1 MCKKGLIVLLS
12 AMLCLATS
20 CVDKNYDLANKEI
33 TTDVKLEGNTIALPV
48 GNLKP
53 VVLDDLIDVD
63 EIEMLE
69 KNADGIYSI
78 SMDSTFTVEESID
91 AFTLNIEP
99 FEYKDTVEFNKASV
113 DTVRIGGNEKSAE
126 FTPPIISIDNLNNE
140 LPHLMSSVKTSFDI
154 PKLGD
159 FLKVFDEYPIDT
171 YSYTFDEPLDVST
184 GKQKVACSIDYM
196 LPAEVDT
203 IKSIK
208 LGSKDDKNGTL
219 VKVEVT
225 NPAVLG
231 SCGKVIGFRI
241 DFPEIFYLSKNQ
253 FADQGEKYQVINN
266 GHTILLDGFVPEG
279 DKTIELSFYISEIK
293 DIDKY
298 IKNINENN
306 RRIQITD
313 SITYSINYILSGG
326 MELKKG
332 MEVDDFAFD
341 VNLNVKLSFYDA
353 AGKTNDVRVDFKDI
367 EMNFDCE
374 FDGLEYI
381 DTICSIDF
389 DENESKLVF
398 ETKMDKDWLDA
409 FKLKDGYALKITFPN
424 SLYINPDLSKFV
436 GEYRETE
443 TEHAFYISDLKALA
457 QSRWELSLKE
467 MNLNLDVDQE
477 TGVCILKEKASVGF
491 VNLTNP
497 EDKECFYLQ
506 GLEMESMVTILDKLN
521 NGGKSAHFKMY
532 ESGLVIEDAVVITN
546 TLEETLTAS
555 TTFEIDEEIPSEI
568 TRIENIGFKN
578 DVLVTMQLDVE
589 GLGDLD
595 ADINLGMNMS
605 LPSFLKLKPHEDVQG
620 ITVNEGLLSIQT
632 TYNPSDKEP
641 LLLKLW
647 CTGIDFRTDEFGSDG
662 LVPAVRDDD
671 NSYIEYKG
679 DIAVDGKATIDGAEF
694 HSAVLD
700 KEVYLN
706 LRFEVDEISVK
717 TFHGVYDA
725 EIEGVDEKIDLDLGE
740 ELEFLRE
747 DGNSI
752 TLADPQ
758 LELVLMN
765 PVGIPVDVNLHIWG
779 NDKDNSVIEDSEI
792 TTTVSILPALY
803 DEKNDSLVPVETKL
817 FLSTDIAS
825 CSKAGYENIEIPNL
839 ANLLKRIP
847 YSINMNV
854 EPLVKTDSTHHVDI
868 SKPIKLDA
876 AYSVVVPLRFD
887 SLKLCYNDTIADLGS
902 SLGETMEMFSN
913 ISLGVKMDVV
923 NTIPLGL
930 SLKVVPLDADCK
942 PIDDIEIDEL
952 KVVAGNGETLLNGNG
967 VLNENLPVQPFSFAI
982 KSKSGDISSLDALAF
997 SLVAAS
1003 DHTTGTA
1010 ALKGEQGIKISNIVF
1025 EVSGDIEVDLNEM
1038 DF

>member
-1 MCKKGLIVLLS
+1 MCKKALITLLLVV
-12 AMLCLATS
+12 AFIVTS
-20 CVDKNYDLANKEI
+20 CVDKSYDLVNKEI
-33 TTDVKLEGNTIALPV
+33 TTDVKIEGNTIAVPF
-48 GNLKP
+48 GSLKA
-53 VVLDDLIDVD
+53 VILDSLIDVS

-69 KNADGIYSI
+69 KNANGVYCVT
-78 SMDSTFTVEESID
+78 MDSTFTVEESID
-91 AFTLNIEP
+91 PITFNIEP

-126 FTPPIISIDNLNNE
+126 FTPPTISINNLNNE

-154 PKLGD
+154 PKLGE
-159 FLKVFDEYPIDT
+159 LLEVFDKSPIDT
-171 YSYTFDEPLDVST
+171 YSYTFEKPLDVTT
-184 GKQKVACSIDYM
+184 GVQKVACSIDYM
-196 LPAEVDT
+196 IPAEVET

-208 LGSKDDKNGTL
+208 LGSNDDKNGTL

-241 DFPEIFYLSKNQ
+241 DFPEIFYLSKNA
-253 FADQGEKYQVINN
+253 ADKEKNYQVVNN
-266 GHTILLDGFVPEG
+266 GHSIVLDGFVPKG
-279 DKTIELSFYISEIK
+279 DKTELSFYISEIK

-313 SITYSINYILSGG
+313 SIAYSINYTLSGG

-332 MEVDDFAFD
+332 MKVEDFAFD
-341 VNLNVKLSFYDA
+341 VNLDVKLSFYDA

-381 DTICSIDF
+381 DKICSIDF

-436 GEYRETE
+436 GEYTETE

-497 EDKECFYLQ
+497 EDKGCFYLQ

-521 NGGKSAHFKMY
+521 SGDKSAHFKMY

-546 TLEETLTAS
+546 TLEETLTAN
-555 TTFEIDEEIPSEI
+555 TTFEIDEEIPTEI
-568 TRIENIGFKN
+568 KRIENIGFKN
-578 DVLVTMQLDVE
+578 DVLVTMQLDVD

-595 ADINLGMNMS
+595 AEINLNMNMS

-620 ITVNEGLLSIQT
+620 ITVNEGLLSIQK

-679 DIAVDGKATIDGAEF
+679 DIAVDGKATITSTEF
-694 HSAVLD
+694 HSTVLD

-765 PVGIPVDVNLHIWG
+765 PVGIPVDVDLHIWG
-779 NDKDNSVIEDSEI
+779 NDENGEIIAESEI
-792 TTTVSILPALY
+792 ATKVSILPAMY

-817 FLSTDIAS
+817 FLSTDTAS
-825 CSKAGYENIEIPNL
+825 CSKIGYDNIEIPNL

-854 EPLVKTDSTHHVDI
+854 EPVVRTDSTHHVDI

-887 SLKLCYNDTIADLGS
+887 DLHLCYNDTITDLDS
-902 SLGETMEMFSN
+902 SLGETMDMFSN
-913 ISLGVKMDVV
+913 ISLSVKMDVV

-930 SLKVVPLDADCK
+930 SLSVTPLDVNGNV
-942 PIDDIEIDEL
+942 IDGIEIDGL
-952 KVVAGNGETLLNGNG
+952 NVAAGSGSALVGADGIVGADHPT
-967 VLNENLPVQPFSFAI
+967 QKFAFTI
-982 KSKSGDISSLDALAF
+982 KSKSGDISSLDGLAF